1 VIAAAYKRDA
11 IIRNRIYLNG
21 VAYINIKKTVNPAL
35 INRPYKYR
43 QYRTMW
49 LTTMQQMTCSTY
61 IQRKILNVALS
72 LNSYFSLYSTW
83 FHQYIS
89 LFLTVSRDA
98 LWCPFIPLDSTN
110 ISHNSRPSREMRYGV
125 PLFHLIPPI
134 HLTIPDRLARCV
146 MWQVIYSLSHRQTN
160 ILSSVICKTS

>member
-1 VIAAAYKRDA
+1 
-11 IIRNRIYLNG
+11 
-21 VAYINIKKTVNPAL
+21 
-35 INRPYKYR
+35 
-43 QYRTMW
+43 
-49 LTTMQQMTCSTY
+49 MQQMTCSTY

-83 FHQYIS
+83 FHQYI
-89 LFLTVSRDA
+89 LQFQTVSRDA

-134 HLTIPDRLARCV
+134 YLTIPDRLARCV
-146 MWQVIYSLSHRQTN
+146 MVSLYSTWFHQYISQFQTVSRDALWCTFIPLDSTNTSHYSRP
-160 ILSSVICKTS
+160 SREMRYVTSDLQPVT